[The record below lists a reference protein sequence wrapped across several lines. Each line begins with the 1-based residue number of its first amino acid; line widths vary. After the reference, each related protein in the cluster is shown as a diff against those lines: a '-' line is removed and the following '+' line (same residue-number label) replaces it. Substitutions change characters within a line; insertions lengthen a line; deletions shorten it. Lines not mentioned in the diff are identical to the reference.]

1 MIKREYYLKF
11 MNTSQRKKKI
21 YFIFRL
27 YKWWRTFYSSFS
39 KRAFHRAWGADLCWR
54 DRACPRTSP
63 QGKMLNLCEFF
74 FFWKNL
80 VNWGNVEL
88 KELMFSNIT
97 VFVEVVKAHLHTVA
111 NFLNS
116 VVPFLKISFFF
127 FLVVSCD
134 TD

>member
-1 MIKREYYLKF
+1 M
-11 MNTSQRKKKI
+11 
-21 YFIFRL
+21 
-27 YKWWRTFYSSFS
+27 
-39 KRAFHRAWGADLCWR
+39 
-54 DRACPRTSP
+54 
-63 QGKMLNLCEFF
+63 
-74 FFWKNL
+74 
-80 VNWGNVEL
+80 EL
-88 KELMFSNIT
+88 KELMVSNIT